1 MRDIEIKELLDRE
14 VKSRDRYSEISYS
27 KPDPLLVARRYKD
40 EYIALICALFAYG
53 NAKAIVKFLDSLDFE
68 LLDRDEKEIEKRLDG
83 YYYRFQNSNDVK
95 AIFIALKRLKEIDSI
110 ENIFYDGYRV
120 RGDILDGLWNFI
132 STLKSLYPYESR
144 GYNFLIGQ
152 VPKKINRAGTYKR
165 YLMYLR
171 WMVRDDSIDLGLWSK
186 IDKRDLI
193 IPLDT
198 HTFNV
203 SLRLGLL
210 TRKTYDLKASLE
222 LTAKLREFDESDPI
236 KYDFAIYR
244 LGQENIA

>member
-1 MRDIEIKELLDRE
+1 M
-14 VKSRDRYSEISYS
+14 
-27 KPDPLLVARRYKD
+27 
-40 EYIALICALFAYG
+40 
-53 NAKAIVKFLDSLDFE
+53 
-68 LLDRDEKEIEKRLDG
+68 
-83 YYYRFQNSNDVK
+83 
-95 AIFIALKRLKEIDSI
+95 
-110 ENIFYDGYRV
+110 
-120 RGDILDGLWNFI
+120 
-132 STLKSLYPYESR
+132 
-144 GYNFLIGQ
+144 
-152 VPKKINRAGTYKR
+152 
-165 YLMYLR
+165 
-171 WMVRDDSIDLGLWSK
+171 GLWSK